1 MYVFALSR
9 ARVPTRIVNL
19 NARAVILDL
28 HCVAVLVIMIGAVF
42 PFLVVGVSLDV
53 KVVI

>member
-9 ARVPTRIVNL
+9 ARVPTRIVNFD
-19 NARAVILDL
+19 ARAVILDL
-28 HCVAVLVIMIGAVF
+28 HCIPVLVVMIGAVF
-42 PFLVVGVSLDV
+42 PFLVVGVSLEV